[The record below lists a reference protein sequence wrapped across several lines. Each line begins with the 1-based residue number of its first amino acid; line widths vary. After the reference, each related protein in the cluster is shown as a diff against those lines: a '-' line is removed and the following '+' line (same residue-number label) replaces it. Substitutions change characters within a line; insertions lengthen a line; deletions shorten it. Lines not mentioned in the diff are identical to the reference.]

1 MNNIYL
7 DNAATTKIDKRVADI
22 MSNSYSNLYANASS
36 MHSDGVTAK
45 DLLNNAR
52 AQLAKYAGCFS
63 DEIIFTSGGTEANNM
78 ALKGIAFA
86 NRQKGKHIIVSVI
99 EHDCILITCKWLQS
113 EGFTISYLPV
123 SENGIVDADVLKK
136 LIRKD
141 TILVS
146 VMHVNN
152 EIGTIQPIDEI
163 AAICK
168 LNNIYFHTDACQS
181 FGKIP
186 VNMENINL
194 MTINSHKI
202 YGPKGVGA
210 LIVKRATDIT
220 PLLHGGGQE
229 MGLRSS
235 TENLPAILGFVKAAE
250 LCMEEMDTENNRMSN
265 LQQKLINTLK
275 NNIDGIYFNGDLKQ
289 RLPHNLNFC
298 ISGLEGESMRLLLL
312 LDDEGIAV
320 SSGSACSSNSGD
332 SASHVLGA
340 LGLNPFEA
348 RGSIRISMGRFT
360 TENEI
365 DIFTSSL
372 LKNINNLNSIFS

>member
-250 LCMEEMDTENNRMSN
+250 LCMEEMDTENNRMSY

-275 NNIDGIYFNGDLKQ
+275 NNIDGIYFNGDLKH

-365 DIFTSSL
+365 DIFTASL

>member
-1 MNNIYL
+1 MNTVYL
-7 DNAATTKIDKRVADI
+7 DNAATTKIDKRVEDVMFACF
-22 MSNSYSNLYANASS
+22 SEVYANASS
-36 MHSDGVTAK
+36 MHSKGVTAK
-45 DLLNNAR
+45 DMLNNAR
-52 AQLAKYAGCFS
+52 AQLAKYTGCHS
-63 DEIIFTSGGTEANNM
+63 DEIIFTSSGTEANNL

-86 NRQKGKHIIVSVI
+86 NRHKGKHIIVSAI
-99 EHDCILITCKWLQS
+99 EHDCILNTCKWLQA
-113 EGFTISYLPV
+113 EGFSISYLTV
-123 SENGIVDADVLKK
+123 SENGIVDADNLKK
-136 LIRKD
+136 CIRKD

-152 EIGTIQPIDEI
+152 EIGTIQPIDEL

-168 LNNIYFHTDACQS
+168 YNNIYFHTDACQS

-186 VNMENINL
+186 VCMDNINL

-210 LIVKRATDIT
+210 LIVKRATDII

-229 MGLRSS
+229 NGLRSS

-250 LCMEEMDTENNRMSN
+250 LCMEEMESEFSRMTE

-275 NNIDGIYFNGDLKQ
+275 NNIDGLYFNGDLKH

-348 RGSIRISMGRFT
+348 RGSIRISMGRYT
-360 TENEI
+360 TVNEI
-365 DIFTSSL
+365 DIFTASL